1 MVDPDRR
8 REATPANG
16 TGRAYPGSVVVELGR
31 RGTHAPA
38 DRSTTRRPGAA
49 LGDVPALTGGGGSR
63 LARVLARPLPARS
76 LTRYGLVGTRSRIRG
91 ASLT

>member
-1 MVDPDRR
+1 MHSSTVDPDWR

-16 TGRAYPGSVVVELGR
+16 TGRACPGSVVVERVRTGTRARAGR
-31 RGTHAPA
+31 SKP
-38 DRSTTRRPGAA
+38 RRPGAA

-76 LTRYGLVGTRSRIRG
+76 LM
-91 ASLT
+91 